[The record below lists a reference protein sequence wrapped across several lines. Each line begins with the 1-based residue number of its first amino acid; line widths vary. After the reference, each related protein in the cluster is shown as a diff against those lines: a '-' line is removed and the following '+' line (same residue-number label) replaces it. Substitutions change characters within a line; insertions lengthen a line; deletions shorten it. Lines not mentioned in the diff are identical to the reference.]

1 MVTALLL
8 LLLLHLRLLLL
19 VPSPTAGVGP
29 GSFVFALPHFRVP
42 TRWENIRYILKVDSV
57 NF

>member
-1 MVTALLL
+1 MVMALLLLQLLL
-8 LLLLHLRLLLL
+8 LLLVLL
-19 VPSPTAGVGP
+19 VLSPTAGVGP